1 MGKQLVIEPI
11 TRIEG
16 HGKITITLDDQGNV
30 SDAKFH
36 VTQFRGFEK
45 FCEGRPFYE
54 MPSLVERICGI
65 CPISHS
71 LASAKACDAILG
83 VRVPETAIKLRRL
96 LNCGEF
102 IGSHALSFFH
112 LSSPDLLLGMDAD
125 PAARHI
131 LGVLEANPTLAHN
144 GIRLRKVG
152 QLVIEAFAGKRIH
165 PAWVVPGGVNDA
177 LARED
182 RDKIVG
188 LLPEAKTITLAT
200 LNWFKD
206 AMKNYRDEIA
216 AFANFP
222 TLFMGL
228 VKEDGNLA
236 LTDGTLRVIDAK
248 GQLVAEHIDPNDY
261 AAYIGESVEAFS
273 YLKSPYYKP
282 LGYPE
287 GIYRVGPAARLNVC
301 SGCGTPQSDQEWA
314 EFRSYERGPLLS
326 SFYNHYARL
335 IEILYCIET
344 IERLMADPA
353 ILNPE
358 DIRAHARPNFG
369 EGIGCVEA
377 PRGTLFHHY
386 RVDRHGLMTW
396 ANMIVA
402 TGNNNLAMNRGVQQV
417 AERFISGKEI
427 SEGALNRVEAVIR
440 AFDPCLSCST
450 HAVGRMP
457 LLIELVAADGT
468 CLDTVQRGG

>member
-1 MGKQLVIEPI
+1 MAKQLTIEPI

-16 HGKITITLDDQGNV
+16 HGKITITLDENGHV

-45 FCEGRPFYE
+45 FCEGRPYYE

-83 VRVPETAIKLRRL
+83 VRVPETAVKLRRL

-102 IGSHALSFFH
+102 ISSHALSFFH

-125 PAARHI
+125 PAKRNI
-131 LGVLEANPTLAHN
+131 LGVVEAHPALARN
-144 GIRLRKVG
+144 GIRLRRAG

-165 PAWVVPGGVNDA
+165 PAWVVPGGVNAA
-177 LARED
+177 LSPED
-182 RDKIVG
+182 HAKIVAV
-188 LLPEAKTITLAT
+188 LPEAKAITLET
-200 LNWFKD
+200 LGWFKD
-206 AMKNYRDEIA
+206 VMKNFRDEIA
-216 AFANFP
+216 AFADFP

-228 VKEDGNLA
+228 VNDDDHLE

-248 GQLVAEHIDPNDY
+248 GHIVAERIDPADY
-261 AAYIGESVEAFS
+261 QAYIGESVESFS

-301 SGCGTPQSDQEWA
+301 SGCGTPMADQEWA
-314 EFRSYERGPLLS
+314 EFRSFERGPLLS

-335 IEILYCIET
+335 IEILYAIET
-344 IERLMADPA
+344 IERLMDDPG
-353 ILNPE
+353 ILDPE
-358 DIRAHARPNFG
+358 DIRSHARPNFG

-386 RVDRHGLMTW
+386 KVDRHGLLIW

-417 AERFISGKEI
+417 AERFIGGKEI
-427 SEGALNRVEAVIR
+427 TEGALNRVEAVIR

-450 HAVGRMP
+450 HAVGQMP
-457 LLIELVAADGT
+457 LIVQLKAADGT
-468 CLDTVQRGG
+468 VLQEMTRGG